1 MSLPV
6 VLAASRVGGTKR
18 GHRRRTPG
26 REKISLRWCDR
37 QYRRWFGLLLAG
49 LLAIPAISYSATSP
63 ARRERAIAT
72 FERAQRMHTTLESQP
87 ESKRSKSDYLRL
99 IRTYYEVYRLNPH
112 YSKAPVALAA
122 KADLYEEMGR
132 VFSEEKYFR
141 VAVDA
146 YQFVVREYP
155 VSPAS
160 RDALFTLGEV
170 YLSDLHNPQE
180 ARNTF
185 QQYLHRYPRHDKTH
199 EARERLKQIDQL
211 LAEHVKKEEPSPEP
225 APSRQAGGLPVVT
238 AIRRWVGPNYSR
250 VVIGVEGEVKFDTI
264 RLANPDRIVLDLEN
278 SRLSPELI
286 GKSFPI
292 EDGYLK
298 QIRVGQ
304 YTPQVSRIV
313 LDVAKLEDY
322 SIFSLPNPFR
332 LVIDIH
338 GTSQELTA
346 KAKTPPS
353 RKGATKSAPKA
364 SATSAATVKKDARE
378 KQSASLA
385 KRPEPSG
392 ERDKTAAVVV
402 PPIKPAAPTVSGS
415 QTLTRALGLKI
426 GRIVID
432 PGHGGHDTGTIG
444 PTGLREKDVVLDVG
458 LRLKKLLEK
467 NTGCE
472 VIMTRSDDTFIPLE
486 ERTAIA
492 NEKGADLFIS
502 IHANASRD
510 PDARGVETYY
520 LNFTSNPDA
529 LEVAARE
536 NATSQE
542 SVHQLQDLIKKI
554 ALTEKVEESQDFA
567 RLVQREVYR
576 KIARTGGSQ
585 RNRGVKK
592 APFVVLIGANMPS
605 ILAEISFLS
614 NPRDERLLRRASYRE
629 SIAEALYKGVLDYV
643 KNLGEVK
650 TVQRAASQETS
661 TSLRPDF

>member
-1 MSLPV
+1 MRLDDPQ
-6 VLAASRVGGTKR
+6 
-18 GHRRRTPG
+18 
-26 REKISLRWCDR
+26 LRHWTS
-37 QYRRWFGLLLAG
+37 LLLVG
-49 LLAIPAISYSATSP
+49 LLAVPAISYSSIPP
-63 ARRERAIAT
+63 AQRERAVAT
-72 FERAQRMHTTLESQP
+72 FERAQRMRTTLESQP
-87 ESKRSKSDYLRL
+87 EGKRSKSDYLQL
-99 IRTYYEVYRLNPH
+99 IRTYHEVYRLNPH
-112 YSKAPVALAA
+112 YSKAPMALAA
-122 KADLYEEMGR
+122 KADLYEQMGR
-132 VFSEEKYFR
+132 VFSEEKYFQI
-141 VAVDA
+141 AVEA
-146 YQFVVREYP
+146 YRFVVREYP
-155 VSPAS
+155 TSPAS
-160 RDALFTLGEV
+160 RDALFTLGQV
-170 YLSDLHNPQE
+170 YLSDLQNPEE
-180 ARNTF
+180 ARKTF
-185 QQYLHRYPRHDKTH
+185 QQYLDEYSRYDKAD
-199 EARERLKQIDQL
+199 EAHAKLRQIDQL
-211 LAEHVKKEEPSPEP
+211 LAEQAKKRETAAKPIL
-225 APSRQAGGLPVVT
+225 AGQAGRLPEVT

-250 VVIGVEGEVKFDTI
+250 VVIGVEGEVKFDTL
-264 RLANPDRIVLDLEN
+264 RLTNPDRIVLDLEN
-278 SRLSPELI
+278 SRLSPVLI

-304 YTPQVSRIV
+304 FTPQVSRIV

-346 KAKTPPS
+346 KTKTPATPEGSTKPASEASSGSTSTAKT
-353 RKGATKSAPKA
+353 
-364 SATSAATVKKDARE
+364 AADE
-378 KQSASLA
+378 KESASLV
-385 KRPEPSG
+385 KRPEPRE
-392 ERDKTAAVVV
+392 ERDNTAAAVV
-402 PPIKPAAPTVSGS
+402 PPIKPAGPTVSGS

-467 NTGCE
+467 STGCE

-510 PDARGVETYY
+510 HSARGVETYY

-576 KIARTGGSQ
+576 KIAKVGGSQ
-585 RNRGVKK
+585 RDRGVKK

-605 ILAEISFLS
+605 VLAEISFLS
-614 NPRDERLLRRASYRE
+614 NPRDERLLKRASYRE
-629 SIAEALYKGVLDYV
+629 SIADALYKGVLDYV

-661 TSLRPDF
+661 SSLRPDF